1 MTDADWLPKLF
12 LVFNDDCGDEGAMFS
27 LVHTI
32 KRFPDSNDVKSFGDH
47 IDSIYGNSK
56 YWVSML
62 FLGIIKNE
70 NCLNEAKKILRTAE
84 RKIVVALLT
93 HTEKMSSLTEE
104 NISWK
109 I

>member
-1 MTDADWLPKLF
+1 LPKLF

-32 KRFPDSNDVKSFGDH
+32 KRFPGSDDVKSFVDN
-47 IDSIYGNSK
+47 IDSIFGNSK

-62 FLGIIKNE
+62 LLGVINNE
-70 NCLNEAKKILRTAE
+70 NRLNEAKKILRTAD
-84 RKIVVALLT
+84 RKIILALLT
-93 HTEKMSSLTEE
+93 HMEKMSSLTKE
-104 NISWK
+104 NIYWK